1 MFFSRILSSVF
12 ILLTLVDQSEFYET
26 LTKNVSYG
34 NLSVSL
40 KFDKYEDIYW
50 LDNDN
55 EKVRT
60 RYKKLPKYCYSC
72 LAIENQG
79 NIEFT
84 P

>member
-1 MFFSRILSSVF
+1 MFFSKILPSVF
-12 ILLTLVDQSEFYET
+12 ILLTSVEPSEFYET

-34 NLSVSL
+34 NVSVSL

-50 LDNDN
+50 LDEKN
-55 EKVRT
+55 ENIQTV
-60 RYKKLPKYCYSC
+60 YKKLPKYCYTC

>member
-1 MFFSRILSSVF
+1 M
-12 ILLTLVDQSEFYET
+12 TLVDQSEFYET

-55 EKVRT
+55 EKVRI
-60 RYKKLPKYCYSC
+60 RYKKLPKYCYTC